1 MTRINLV
8 NPDLLTARHLVAE
21 YKELTQI
28 IYPMTLTSSK
38 GSLHTVVIPEKYCLD
53 GGHVKFFYNK
63 GYYLEKRFR
72 DLYDNMNERGINTD
86 KDNFEKRLE
95 KIQNSFPGI
104 WYNDYEPDDEAYQI
118 AINRIKSRIL
128 EKPNLYPDR
137 HHFLTYCNHSIYY
150 RWH

>member
-28 IYPMTLTSSK
+28 IFPMQRTASK
-38 GSLHTVVIPEKYCLD
+38 GSLHTVEIPEKYCLN
-53 GGHVKFFYNK
+53 GGHVKFFYDK

-72 DLYDNMNERGINTD
+72 DLYDNMRHRDIKTD
-86 KDNFEKRLE
+86 PENFKMRLE
-95 KIQNSFPGI
+95 KIQTSFPSI
-104 WYNDYEPDDEAYQI
+104 WYNDYEPDEEAYQLV
-118 AINRIKSRIL
+118 INRMKERIL
-128 EKPNLYPDR
+128 QKPNLYPDR
-137 HHFLTYCNHSIYY
+137 DYFLTYCNHSIYY